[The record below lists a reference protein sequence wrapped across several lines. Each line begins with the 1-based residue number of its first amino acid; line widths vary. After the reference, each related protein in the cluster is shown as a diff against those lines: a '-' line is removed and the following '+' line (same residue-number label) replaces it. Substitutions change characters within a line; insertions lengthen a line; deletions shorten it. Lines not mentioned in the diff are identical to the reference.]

1 MRLSLGWLAEL
12 IDLPPDSELT
22 LGLSVGG
29 FEDVRVE
36 ATGPDFSELLVGEV
50 LERSAHPNADR
61 LSVCR
66 VAVGAGEPLEIVCG
80 APNVAA
86 GQKVAVARVGTCLP
100 DGRKLERAKL
110 RGVVSN
116 GMILSARELGISDE
130 HEGILVLD
138 PAAPVGAPLAQ
149 VLGGGERVLELGIT
163 PNRGDTAS
171 VLGVAR
177 EVRALF
183 GGALRPPETAPPER
197 GASARKAIAVSIEA
211 PDGCYHYAARVV
223 RGVRGGPSPAWLVR
237 KLEASGLRSRGV
249 VVDVTNLVLLEL
261 GQPLHGFDLRQ
272 LRGAEVRVRRAR
284 AGEKLATLDGE
295 TRELDPKDLVI
306 ADAERAIA
314 LAGVMGGRETEVGP
328 ATTDV
333 LIESA
338 HFAAAGVRR
347 TARRHGIRSEAS
359 YRFERGVDPDGVR
372 RAADRAARL
381 LAELA
386 GGEVAEGTVEARGEP
401 APRVPEIAL
410 DLARANRLL
419 GTAFTAA
426 EATGLLAR
434 VDVVAT
440 GSKRSPPAAGAERS
454 LLLCRTPSHRGD
466 LRIAEDLAEELVR
479 IHGVDKIAPTLP
491 LATLAPVRL
500 PPLWSLA
507 DRARDGLVAAGL
519 YECVSFPF
527 VPEQDPDLLGLAQ
540 GDPRRRLLRVLN
552 PVKEEEGRLR
562 SSLVPSLLR
571 LARQNL
577 DRQVDPIR
585 IFEVSRLF
593 HPREPE
599 PPAEP
604 LWLAALLTAPRLK
617 RLWQP
622 PEPPPVFFEL
632 KGIAERLLFQLGCM
646 ASLRESA
653 AQPYLHPAGAA
664 AILADGQVIG
674 SIGELHPDVAARF
687 EIEVPCALLEL
698 DLERTA
704 KAPRRGA
711 GFREVSRFPQV
722 RRDLAVHVAREQRA
736 EELLAAI
743 SKTAGADLLSV
754 ELFDRYQGAGVPE
767 GRVSL
772 AFRLVFQRLDRTLTD
787 AEVTGAVERV
797 VRMLSHRFGGDLR

>member
-1 MRLSLGWLAEL
+1 MRLSLDWLAEL
-12 IDLPPDSELT
+12 VDLPPEAELIE
-22 LGLSVGG
+22 GLSIGG

-36 ATGPDFSELLVGEV
+36 APGPDLSALCVGEV
-50 LERSAHPNADR
+50 LERAAHPNADR

-66 VAVGAGEPLEIVCG
+66 VDVGAGEPLEIVCG

-86 GQKVAVARVGTCLP
+86 GQKVAVARVGTQLP
-100 DGRKLERAKL
+100 DGRTLERAKL

-138 PAAPVGAPLAQ
+138 PSARPGAPLAQ
-149 VLGGGERVLELGIT
+149 FLRGSGRVLELGIT
-163 PNRGDTAS
+163 PNRGDAVS

-183 GGALRPPETAPPER
+183 GGTLRPPETSPPER
-197 GASARKAIAVSIEA
+197 GAPARKAISVTIEA
-211 PDGCYHYAARVV
+211 PDACHCYAARVV
-223 RGVRGGPSPAWLVR
+223 RGVRNGPSPDWLAR

-272 LRGAEVRVRRAR
+272 LRGGEVRVRRAR

-295 TRELDPKDLVI
+295 TRELDPRDLVI

-314 LAGVMGGRETEVGP
+314 LAGVMGGRETEVSL

-359 YRFERGVDPDGVR
+359 YRFERGVDPEGVG

-386 GGEVAEGTVEARGEP
+386 AGEVAEGTVEVRGEP
-401 APRVPEIAL
+401 PPRAPEIEL
-410 DLARANRLL
+410 ELARANRLL
-419 GTAFTAA
+419 GTSFSAAQA
-426 EATGLLAR
+426 EALLAR
-434 VDVVAT
+434 VEVAARET
-440 GSKRSPPAAGAERS
+440 KPGTLR
-454 LLLCRTPSHRGD
+454 CRAPSHRGD
-466 LRIAEDLAEELVR
+466 LRIAEDFAEELVR
-479 IHGVDKIAPTLP
+479 IHGVDKIVATLP
-491 LATLAPVRL
+491 LATLAPVSL
-500 PPLWSLA
+500 PRLWSLA
-507 DRARDGLVAAGL
+507 ERARDGLVAAGL
-519 YECVSFPF
+519 FECVSFPF
-527 VPEQDPDLLGLAQ
+527 VPESDPELLGLAPE
-540 GDPRRRLLRVLN
+540 DPRRRLLRVVN
-552 PVKEEEGRLR
+552 PVKEEEGWLR

-585 IFEVSRLF
+585 IFEVSRVF
-593 HPREPE
+593 HPREEPE

-604 LWLAALLTAPRLK
+604 LWLAALLTAPRQK

-622 PEPPPVFFEL
+622 PDPPPVFFQL
-632 KGIAERLLFQLGCM
+632 KGVAERLLFQMGCM
-646 ASLRESA
+646 ASLREGA
-653 AQPYLHPAGAA
+653 AQPYLHPGAAA
-664 AILADGQVIG
+664 AILGDQQVIG

-687 EIEVPCALLEL
+687 QIDVACALLEL
-698 DLERTA
+698 DLERVA
-704 KAPRRGA
+704 QAPRRVA
-711 GFREVSRFPQV
+711 SFREVSRFPQV
-722 RRDLAVHVAREQRA
+722 RRDLAVNVAREQRA
-736 EELLAAI
+736 AELLVAI
-743 SKTAGADLLSV
+743 AKTAGPDLQSV

-772 AFRLVFQRLDRTLTD
+772 AFRLVFQKLDRTLTD
-787 AEVTGAVERV
+787 VEVTSAVERV
-797 VRMLSHRFGGDLR
+797 VRMLSHRFGGSLR